1 VIPTPP
7 RTATNYEDRVKE
19 ANETGSAVIG
29 TPDMAVAQ
37 VQRLLDQS
45 GGFGCFLMFG
55 GDIADWAATLRSYEL
70 FAQYVMPVF
79 QGQMGPPQAS
89 YDWIIG
95 AEHRF
100 VNATVE
106 AIGQSINAY
115 AAERGRPAP
124 PPLA

>member
-1 VIPTPP
+1 
-7 RTATNYEDRVKE
+7 
-19 ANETGSAVIG
+19 
-29 TPDMAVAQ
+29 
-37 VQRLLDQS
+37 
-45 GGFGCFLMFG
+45 MFG

-79 QGQMGPPQAS
+79 QGQMEPPQAS

-106 AIGQSINAY
+106 AVGQSINAY